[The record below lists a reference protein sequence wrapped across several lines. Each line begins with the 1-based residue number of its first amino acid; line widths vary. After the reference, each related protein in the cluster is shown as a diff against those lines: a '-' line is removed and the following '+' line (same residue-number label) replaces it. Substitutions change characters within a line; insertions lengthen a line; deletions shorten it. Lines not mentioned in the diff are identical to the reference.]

1 LVLSGVQSPLN
12 NPSIGLTLPVFV
24 KAEFDA
30 FLDFGIFAHEFLGLR
45 RDRVHQWVLSFS
57 ELQNSRVL
65 KVKSSAS
72 FSASLA
78 LSLVDRQPTLSQ

>member
-1 LVLSGVQSPLN
+1 VGF
-12 NPSIGLTLPVFV
+12 NPRSTIRSIGLTLPVFV

-30 FLDFGIFAHEFLGLR
+30 FWNSESSRTSFSDCAATECN
-45 RDRVHQWVLSFS
+45 QWVLSFS
-57 ELQNSRVL
+57 QLQNSRVL

-72 FSASLA
+72 LT